1 MPRASRKR
9 GLFQIEDDPVED
21 DTADTTLA
29 EAAPT
34 PPPQV
39 QTPARVFRRPQP
51 ATPATT
57 QQTSNTRRVEV
68 FRCDPHIPL
77 NTSTGQPGTGMIL
90 MLLAAWADKAA
101 FDLGIKEFIMK
112 GDFLKFIADPTDARG
127 KGHALRVISPIHVR
141 ACHFIT

>member
-1 MPRASRKR
+1 MAPRKSAKR
-9 GLFQIEDDPVED
+9 RILEDEPVEEAA
-21 DTADTTLA
+21 TESTLA
-29 EAAPT
+29 APAPT
-34 PPPQV
+34 PPSLV
-39 QTPARVFRRPQP
+39 QTPARVFRRPPP

-68 FRCDPHIPL
+68 FRCDPHIPI

-101 FDLGIKEFIMK
+101 FDLGIKQFIMK
-112 GDFLKFIADPTDARG
+112 GDFLKFISDASDPRG

-141 ACHFIT
+141 ACYLNT